1 MPKNPFRAARY
12 LTSAHRLD
20 QLPADAGA
28 EIAFAGRSNA
38 GKSSALNAI
47 CDHEGLARTSKTPG
61 RTQQIVVFPLDE
73 THRLIDLPGYGYA
86 KVPDRLR
93 EHWRTTIDAYLRT
106 RASLRGVVIVMDA
119 RHPLR
124 EFDRA
129 MLEFSRATGRAS
141 LCLLSKADKL
151 SRGEGARVLA
161 AVRKELAT
169 FAPAA
174 DAQLFSSSTGA
185 GVEEARAR
193 LAEWLL
199 ADSG

>member
-1 MPKNPFRAARY
+1 MSKNPFRAARY
-12 LTSAHRLD
+12 LMNAHRLD
-20 QLPADAGA
+20 QLPADVGA
-28 EIAFAGRSNA
+28 EIAFSGRSNA

-86 KVPDRLR
+86 KVPERLR

-106 RASLRGVVIVMDA
+106 RRSLRGVVIVMDA

-124 EFDRA
+124 EFDRS

-151 SRGEGARVLA
+151 SRSESARVLA

-169 FAPAA
+169 FASAA
-174 DAQLFSSSTGA
+174 DAQLFSSSSGA

-193 LAEWLL
+193 LAQWLL
-199 ADSG
+199 GDSD

>member
-1 MPKNPFRAARY
+1 MPKNPFRAAHY

-73 THRLIDLPGYGYA
+73 SHRLIDLPGYGYA
-86 KVPDRLR
+86 KVPERLR
-93 EHWRTTIDAYLRT
+93 AHWRGTIDAYLRT

-124 EFDRA
+124 EFDRS
-129 MLEFSRATGRAS
+129 MLEFASATGRRS
-141 LCLLSKADKL
+141 LCLLSKSDKL

-161 AVRKELAT
+161 AVRAELASL
-169 FAPAA
+169 AP
-174 DAQLFSSSTGA
+174 DAHAELFSSLSGA
-185 GVEEARAR
+185 GLEAARTR
-193 LAEWLL
+193 LAAWLFG
-199 ADSG
+199 DSA

>member
-1 MPKNPFRAARY
+1 
-12 LTSAHRLD
+12 
-20 QLPADAGA
+20 
-28 EIAFAGRSNA
+28 
-38 GKSSALNAI
+38 
-47 CDHEGLARTSKTPG
+47 
-61 RTQQIVVFPLDE
+61 
-73 THRLIDLPGYGYA
+73 
-86 KVPDRLR
+86 VPDRLR

-161 AVRKELAT
+161 SVRKELAS

-174 DAQLFSSSTGA
+174 DAQLFSSSTSA

-193 LAEWLL
+193 LAQWLFS
-199 ADSG
+199 DSG